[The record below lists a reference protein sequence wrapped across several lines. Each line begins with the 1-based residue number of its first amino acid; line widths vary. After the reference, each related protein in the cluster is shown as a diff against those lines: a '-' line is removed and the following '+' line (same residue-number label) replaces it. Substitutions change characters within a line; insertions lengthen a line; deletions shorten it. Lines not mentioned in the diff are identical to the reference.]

1 MTGRI
6 ISVGLYTPDFHRYPD
21 QFVALT
27 ILGLSGAVSH
37 DPSAALYIDGKLV
50 AAAEEERFIRD
61 KHAKGRMPV
70 EAAKFCLDF
79 AGIKPADVDA
89 VAIPFAPISL
99 FEKARWHYAKRYWY
113 APDRGIDAIF
123 NGNRRYRRYRGRI
136 EGCLREL
143 GFDLNKTEIVPVEH
157 HLTHASSAYH
167 CSGFTEKTAI
177 LGIDGKGEYATT
189 FFGYGENGRIHKIKE
204 FYDPDSLGG
213 LYGAITEYLGFEM
226 LDGEYKVMGMAPY
239 GDPTRYDFSRLA
251 KFENGELVVNTDYVN
266 VIGLRRYKEKAD
278 GKNKG
283 YYFSPKLIEWLG
295 PMRHGDIAD
304 DPYIHYAASMQ
315 KLFEDLSLQMMD
327 YYLGDILRET
337 GKLVFAG
344 GGALNVKLNQK
355 IIARPEVKELFV
367 QPASGDAGTAIGAA
381 SYVSVQRGMP
391 VEKMEHV
398 YLGPRYT
405 NEQIIAA
412 CEAHPE
418 KPQWQKVGAGG
429 TAVPQLIAKILAD
442 GNPVAWFQGRLEFG
456 PRALGGRS
464 ILGCPSVAG
473 VADRIN
479 AQIKFRERWRPFC
492 PSMLDRVGPQML
504 QSDHPAPFMTFTFEV
519 SEEWKTRVP
528 EVVHED
534 GTSRA
539 QVLKRDYNPRYY
551 DLMVELEK
559 LTGNGVVLNTSL
571 NRRGE
576 PMICSPTDALNM
588 FFGSDLQYLIMED
601 ILVVKA
607 PADRE

>member
-1 MTGRI
+1 M
-6 ISVGLYTPDFHRYPD
+6 S
-21 QFVALT
+21 LT
-27 ILGLSGAVSH
+27 VLGLSGALTH

-50 AAAEEERFIRD
+50 AAAEEERFVRD
-61 KHAKGRMPV
+61 KHAKHRMPY
-70 EAAKFCLDF
+70 ESAKFCLDF
-79 AGIKPADVDA
+79 AGIKPKDVTA
-89 VAIPFAPISL
+89 VAIPFAPISIR
-99 FEKARWHYAKRYWY
+99 EKARWHYAKRYWY
-113 APDRGIDAIF
+113 APDRGLDAILM
-123 NGNRRYRRYRGRI
+123 GNRRFHRYRKRI
-136 EGCLREL
+136 EWCLQQL
-143 GFDLNKTEIVPVEH
+143 GFDLAKTEIVPVEH

-239 GDPTRYDFSRLA
+239 GDPHKYDFSRLA
-251 KFENGELVVNTDYVN
+251 KFENGELVINADLAN
-266 VIGLRRYKEKAD
+266 VIGLRRYKEN
-278 GKNKG
+278 GKG

-295 PMRHGDIAD
+295 PMRHGDVAD
-304 DPYIHYAASMQ
+304 EPYIHYAASMQ

-327 YYLGDILRET
+327 HYLGDILRET
-337 GKLVFAG
+337 GKLAFAG

-367 QPASGDAGTAIGAA
+367 QPASGDSGTAVGAA
-381 SYVSVQRGMP
+381 SWVSVARGVP

-398 YLGPRYT
+398 YLGPAYS
-405 NEQIIAA
+405 NEDVIAA
-412 CEAHPE
+412 CARHPA
-418 KPQWQKVGAGG
+418 KPGWELIADGD
-429 TAVPQLIAKILAD
+429 TAVPQRIAQILAD
-442 GNPVAWFQGRLEFG
+442 GQPVAWFQGRMEFG

-464 ILGCPSVAG
+464 IVGCPSAPG

-479 AQIKFRERWRPFC
+479 EQIKFRERWRPFC
-492 PSMLDRVGPQML
+492 PSMLDTVGPQML
-504 QSDHPAPFMTFTFEV
+504 QTDHPAPYMTFTFEV
-519 SEEWKTRVP
+519 AEEWKTRVP

-539 QVLKRDYNPRYY
+539 QVLERRHNPRYY
-551 DLMVELEK
+551 DLMVEMEK

-588 FFGSDLQYLIMED
+588 FFGSDLQVLVMED
-601 ILVVKA
+601 VLVRKS
-607 PADRE
+607 

>member
-1 MTGRI
+1 
-6 ISVGLYTPDFHRYPD
+6 
-21 QFVALT
+21 VALT

-37 DPSAALYIDGKLV
+37 DPSAALYIDGRLV
-50 AAAEEERFIRD
+50 AAAEEERFLRD
-61 KHAKGRMPV
+61 KHAKGRMPS
-70 EAAKFCLDF
+70 AAARFCLEF
-79 AGIKPADVDA
+79 AGIKPDRVDV
-89 VAIPFAPISL
+89 VAIPFAPVSL
-99 FEKARWHYAKRYWY
+99 LGPARWHYARRYWY
-113 APDRGIDAIF
+113 APDRALDALLT
-123 NGNRRYRRYRGRI
+123 GNRRYHRYRRRI
-136 EGCLREL
+136 EACLRDL
-143 GFDLNKTEIVPVEH
+143 GFDLARTEIVPVEH
-157 HLTHASSAYH
+157 HLAHASSAYH
-167 CSGFTEKTAI
+167 CSGFREKTAI

-204 FYDPDSLGG
+204 FFDPDSLGG

-239 GDPTRYDFSRLA
+239 GDPTRHDFSRLG
-251 KFENGELVVNTDYVN
+251 KFENGELVINTDYAN
-266 VIGLRRYKEKAD
+266 VIGLRRYKQN
-278 GKNKG
+278 GKG
-283 YYFSPKLIEWLG
+283 YYFSPKLIDWLG
-295 PMRHGDIAD
+295 PKREGDIAD

-315 KLFEDLSLQMMD
+315 KLFEDLSLRMID
-327 YYLGDILRET
+327 HYLGDILKET
-337 GKLVFAG
+337 GRLAFAG

-355 IIARPEVKELFV
+355 IIARPELKELFV

-381 SYVSVQRGMP
+381 SYVSMQRGVP

-398 YLGPRYT
+398 YLGPRYD
-405 NEQIIAA
+405 NEQVIAA
-412 CEAHPE
+412 CLAHPE
-418 KPQWQKVGAGG
+418 KPNWQRIEHGDSEVPRCIAG
-429 TAVPQLIAKILAD
+429 ILAD
-442 GNPVAWFQGRLEFG
+442 GNPVAWFQGRMEFG

-492 PSMLDRVGPQML
+492 PSMLDSVGPQML
-504 QSDHPAPFMTFTFEV
+504 QSEHPAPFMTFT
-519 SEEWKTRVP
+519 WKARVP

-539 QVLKRDYNPRYY
+539 QVLKREFNPRYY

-588 FFGSDLQYLIMED
+588 FFGSDLRYLIMED

-607 PADRE
+607 A